1 MKKFLP
7 YILILIVL
15 VGLFSPRVNVDA
27 QVGPVIP
34 GQIQPP
40 STPGAPVIIP
50 PTTPESISEF
60 QKQVEE
66 DCGFNPISKGCVMQL
81 FYWIF
86 HDIPAWF
93 LLQTAYFFNVLI
105 SISLNGTLFKHPFVA
120 TAWGVVRDLS
130 NLFFILIL
138 LYIAIKIILGIGGSE
153 VKKMIAQ
160 VIVIALL
167 INFSMFMTKVVIDT
181 SNILALIFY
190 NKLSVDT
197 YVKADGTI
205 QIRPYNPVAGE
216 KDVAGGMV
224 SGFDPTTKI
233 GQPFF
238 AEAKKTWNPD
248 GTPGPTSPQVPFGI
262 MLSITLLSGLIMCF
276 AIYALF
282 ISGLSFVGRL
292 IELWILIIFSPFA
305 FMSSTVSKLNDI
317 EYLGWK
323 SWFHR
328 LLTVSFMAPIF
339 MFFLYFI
346 FLLIGSKPS
355 IFASIVQPIQG
366 GGMAGMATML
376 LGVILPAMLILILLL
391 KATEF
396 AKKGSGKFGEVLSKA
411 AGTVGGLATGLAIG
425 AATGGAAMALR
436 GTIGRGAA
444 NIAESNKFRDWAA
457 KSKGGQ
463 FISNRISGVA
473 LRSFDAR
480 NAPGADAFAKMGGVN
495 LGASKS
501 FGLAP
506 KKGFA
511 ENRIAA
517 VKKQEEFAT
526 KQLDTSDKGKAE
538 LTRGRMNTRQAAAV
552 EAQLIRG
559 GMDRAIA
566 AGHRASL
573 EGVGIDTADVSGVA
587 RYLDAAKREI
597 YADRLDRRST
607 PTVFGNFYGHA
618 QRRNTKSRVS
628 ANKIRRSAPD
638 AAAQANLARV
648 TAALAA
654 AQAAGNPPAGG
665 TPHP

>member
-346 FLLIGSKPS
+346 FLLIRAD
-355 IFASIVQPIQG
+355 IFTTIVQPRSVG
-366 GGMAGMATML
+366 ENDATAVIKML
-376 LGVILPAMLILILLL
+376 LGIVLPTMLILILLL

-457 KSKGGQ
+457 RSKTGQ
-463 FISNRISGVA
+463 FFSNRISGVA
-473 LRSFDAR
+473 SRSFDAR

-607 PTVFGNFYGHA
+607 PIVFGNFYGHA